1 MPAKKSSSREYRPR
15 SILFFV
21 AFRNA
26 CGKIDLGSALDELAA
41 RALKM
46 PGAMCGFW
54 GVCGSTA
61 SVGAALAIIDGTGSF
76 SRDESYKEHMEY
88 ASSVIKRVSIIGG
101 PRCCKRN
108 AFLSLSSAVEF
119 PNKRYGVP
127 MKCSPITCQF
137 RPTTPLASKKP
148 ALSFQ
153 RKESDKL
160 FSISSGSFQSLR
172 YFRNLFLEIEALL
185 YTLPPSRE
193 AFI

>member
-1 MPAKKSSSREYRPR
+1 M
-15 SILFFV
+15 FFV

-26 CGKIDLGSALDELAA
+26 GGKIDLGPALDELAA
-41 RALKM
+41 RARKM

-54 GVCGSTA
+54 GMCGSTA
-61 SVGAALAIIDGTGSF
+61 SVGAALAIIDGTGPLSH
-76 SRDESYKEHMEY
+76 DESYKEHMEY
-88 ASSVIKRVSIIGG
+88 TSSVIKRMSIIGG
-101 PRCCKRN
+101 PRCCKRH
-108 AFLSLSSAVEF
+108 AFLSLASAVEF
-119 PNKRYGVP
+119 ANKHYGVP
-127 MKCSPITCQF
+127 MKRSPITCVF
-137 RPTTPLASKKP
+137 SPYNPTCLKKP

-160 FSISSGSFQSLR
+160 FSISRGSFQSLR